1 MNKKMWDICI
11 MEYCSALKKNEIKLF
26 AGKWMEL
33 VIIMLRK
40 ITQAQKAKY
49 GMFPLIC
56 RL

>member
-1 MNKKMWDICI
+1 MWDICI